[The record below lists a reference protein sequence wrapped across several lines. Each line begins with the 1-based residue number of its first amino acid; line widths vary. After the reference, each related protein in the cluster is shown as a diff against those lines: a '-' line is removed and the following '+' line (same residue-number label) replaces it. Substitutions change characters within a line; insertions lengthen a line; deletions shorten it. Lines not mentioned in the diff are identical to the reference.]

1 MDEVAG
7 NIDRS
12 KVPMMIATLSVVA
25 LIALAILD
33 VYYGLAVNTSPLYPT
48 LLLVCWWV
56 RDRRFLWTFTFLIIA
71 ATIFSG
77 VAEHGDPRSWLH
89 RSMSMAAVLVT
100 AGIFQ
105 SLLSTWRVVG
115 ANADAIKVRSDELSR
130 VNADLS
136 AREQD
141 IATQNEELRSQ
152 TEELERQSE
161 ELRVAND
168 ELARRERTLEALLR
182 LARALSADMSRSDT
196 LDRICQALGEMING
210 PGLGVAVKLIDG
222 NTLRV
227 TCHYGF
233 GPAGLVTDS
242 LPFEKSFARLVI
254 ERNNT
259 GYLEDINLR
268 PELMIPQPKQGE
280 PFRSVLASPLRVN
293 GKPIGTLEVFSRDK
307 RTWSDEQIN
316 MVESLASQTSI
327 SLQAAD
333 LFERVDREARRS
345 ETILRT
351 LPIGVSVIDAA
362 GRSVSTNPAG
372 VTMLHLPPQMKLD
385 RYSQSA
391 NFRRYRAGV
400 ELSNDD
406 IPLLRALR
414 GEEVYGEEI
423 EAVFPGARRVTILI
437 SAAPIRTPEKI
448 EGAVAAYVDITAL
461 KSLQQEL
468 DSRRRTAEES
478 SVRKSR
484 FLAQVSHDIRN
495 PVNAI
500 SLLAELLYRTASEP
514 AMAGEVPGIAND
526 LRRNAISL
534 VELVTDVLD
543 LTRFDSG
550 RIDLEESEFSLNE
563 LLRDEYRGYQ
573 SVAAEKN
580 ITFQCNAPPTPMF
593 IRTDRVKF
601 SRVLGNLV
609 SNALKFT
616 EKGSVEVAA
625 GQGGENGL
633 ADGVWVRVTDSG
645 PGIPPE
651 FHERIFEEFFQLRNN
666 VGHHGAGLGL
676 AICKR
681 LAEAMGGSIRIESQP
696 GQGSSFI
703 LILPATVL
711 VRR

>member
-1 MDEVAG
+1 MEQPAIKPLHSRSVA
-7 NIDRS
+7 
-12 KVPMMIATLSVVA
+12 MMAGAIA
-25 LIALAILD
+25 IALLIVLAVID
-33 VYYGLAVNTSPLYPT
+33 VYYGVTVNTTPLYPT

-56 RDRRFLWTFTFLIIA
+56 RDRIFLWIFTGLIIVA
-71 ATIFSG
+71 NIISG
-77 VAEHGDPRSWLH
+77 VAEQSDSRGWLH
-89 RSMSMAAVLVT
+89 RWMSVAAVLVT
-100 AGIFQ
+100 ARIFH
-105 SLLSTWRVVG
+105 SLLRTWQEVAVTNGELGR
-115 ANADAIKVRSDELSR
+115 ANL
-130 VNADLS
+130 DLT

-182 LARALSADMSRSDT
+182 LARALKADMSRSDT
-196 LDRICQALGEMING
+196 LDRICQTLGEMVNG
-210 PGLGVAVKLIDG
+210 PGLGVAVKLIEG
-222 NTLRV
+222 NMLRII
-227 TCHYGF
+227 CHYGF
-233 GPAGLVTDS
+233 GPAGPLNEK

-254 ERNNT
+254 ERNHT

-268 PELMIPQPKQGE
+268 PDLMMPQPKEGE
-280 PFRSVLASPLRVN
+280 PFRSVLAAPLRVN
-293 GKPIGTLEVFSRDK
+293 GEPIGTLEIFSRERK
-307 RTWSDEQIN
+307 SWSDEQIN

-333 LFERVDREARRS
+333 LFERIERERRRF
-345 ETILRT
+345 ETIFRT
-351 LPIGVSVIDAA
+351 LPIGVGVIDAD
-362 GRSVSTNPAG
+362 GQEINNNPAS
-372 VTMLHLPPQMKLD
+372 VMMLHLPSRVQGPHFEQVVS
-385 RYSQSA
+385 Y
-391 NFRRYRAGV
+391 RRYLDGQ
-400 ELSNDD
+400 E
-406 IPLLRALR
+406 IPNRQMPLFRALN
-414 GEEVYGEEI
+414 GEEINGEEI
-423 EAVFPGARRVTILI
+423 ELVFPGGKKLTVLI
-437 SAAPIRTPEKI
+437 SAAPIRTPDKI
-448 EGAVAAYVDITAL
+448 EGAVAAYVDITTL

-514 AMAGEVPGIAND
+514 AMAGEVPSIAAD
-526 LRRNAISL
+526 LRRNALSL
-534 VELVTDVLD
+534 VDLVTDVLD

-563 LLRDEYRGYQ
+563 LLYDECRGYQ
-573 SVAAEKN
+573 GVAAEKSVD
-580 ITFQCNAPPTPMF
+580 FKCLPPPSPLF

-616 EKGSVEVAA
+616 EKGFVEVS
-625 GQGGENGL
+625 GGLENENGQ
-633 ADGVWVRVTDSG
+633 GVWVRVTDTG
-645 PGIPPE
+645 PGIPRE
-651 FHERIFEEFFQLRNN
+651 FHERIFEEFFQLRNHDRHN
-666 VGHHGAGLGL
+666 GAGLGL

-681 LAEAMGGSIRIESQP
+681 LVEAMGGEIRVESEP
-696 GQGSSFI
+696 GQGSSFV
-703 LILPATVL
+703 LQLPSTVI